1 MKKSTDNNLTCIDLF
16 CGAGGLSYGL
26 HMAGIKTVLGIDFDQ
41 AAIDTFNKNKLGNG
55 IVADIEK
62 ITSDRIIR
70 LCKQKVD
77 LVVGG
82 PPCQGFSLSGFR
94 DESDKRNR
102 LYQAFVRIVRD
113 IKPRGFVLEN
123 VPGLVSLFDG
133 RAKDSIVSEFSNLGY
148 TVVYKI
154 LIASEYGVP
163 QHRKRVV
170 FVGLKDKTF
179 QFPTATHFENPSNKK
194 QRKMVSCSDALR
206 DLPPLSDV
214 SDLGAEVQDYAAE
227 PDCEYQRE
235 MRRGS
240 TAVFNHIAARH
251 SEKVRSIIA
260 QVPPGGNYKSLPEAL
275 RSVRNFHVA
284 WTRFPECEPSP
295 TIDTGHRHHFHYK
308 ECRVPTVR
316 ECARLQSFPDSFHFT
331 GNKTQQFRQ
340 VGNAVPPLLA
350 FALGQALKEALNG

>member
-1 MKKSTDNNLTCIDLF
+1 MGRNSNHKLTCIDLF

-41 AAIDTFNKNKLGNG
+41 AAIDTFNANKLGNG
-55 IVADIEK
+55 IVADIEQ
-62 ITSDRIIR
+62 ITSDQIKC
-70 LCKQKVD
+70 LCKRKVD

-94 DESDKRNR
+94 DEGDKRNR

-113 IKPRGFVLEN
+113 VKPRGVVLEN
-123 VPGLVSLFDG
+123 VPGLVSLFEG
-133 RAKDSIVSEFSNLGY
+133 RAKDSIVTEFSNLGY

-154 LIASEYGVP
+154 LTASEYGVP
-163 QHRKRVV
+163 QHRRRVV
-170 FVGLKDKTF
+170 FVGLKGRAF
-179 QFPTATHFENPSNKK
+179 QFPPATHFANPSNKR

-206 DLPPLSDV
+206 DLPPLSDGR
-214 SDLGAEVQDYAAE
+214 DLGAEVQDYAAD

-240 TAVFNHIAARH
+240 TAVFNHIAAHH
-251 SEKVRSIIA
+251 SDKVRSIIA
-260 QVPPGGNYKSLPEAL
+260 QVPPGGNYKSLPESL
-275 RSVRNFHVA
+275 RTIRNFHVA

>member
-1 MKKSTDNNLTCIDLF
+1 MKGAPNMTDLTCIDLF

-41 AAIDTFNKNKLGNG
+41 SAIETFNQNKLGKG

-62 ITSDRIIR
+62 KTSEEIKR
-70 LCKQKVD
+70 LCNGRKID

-102 LYQAFVRIVRD
+102 LYQAFVRVVRD
-113 IKPRGFVLEN
+113 IRPRGFVLEN

-133 RAKDSIVSEFSNLGY
+133 RAKNSILEEFSNLGY

-154 LIASEYGVP
+154 LTASEFGVP
-163 QHRKRVV
+163 QHRRRVV
-170 FVGLKDKTF
+170 FVGLKGKEFSFPMPTHFVNPVDKT
-179 QFPTATHFENPSNKK
+179 QK
-194 QRKMVSCSDALR
+194 RMVSCSDALR
-206 DLPPLSDV
+206 DLPPLPNTD
-214 SDLGAEVQDYAAE
+214 DLGSDVQDYASA
-227 PDCEYQRE
+227 PDCDFQRM

-240 TAVFNHIAARH
+240 KAVYNHIAARH

-260 QVPPGGNYKSLPEAL
+260 KVPPGQNYKSLPDSL
-275 RSVRNFHVA
+275 RGVRNFHVA
-284 WTRFPECEPSP
+284 WTRFPENEPSP

-316 ECARLQSFPDSFHFT
+316 D
-331 GNKTQQFRQ
+331 
-340 VGNAVPPLLA
+340 
-350 FALGQALKEALNG
+350 LGKALKEALNG